1 MIDIKH
7 ETWAALQD
15 FTPDDVADAIC
26 DSKAILEAILCNAW
40 ADVADMV
47 RARVEL
53 KAQRLAQ
60 VANDLP
66 LTPWVDFE
74 EELNLWRCYRI
85 ERQQE
90 ALEDCKVKVKINPY
104 SKGEVNNED

>member
-7 ETWAALQD
+7 DTWAALQD

-40 ADVADMV
+40 ADVSDMV

-53 KAQRLAQ
+53 KAQRMAEISLE
-60 VANDLP
+60 LP
-66 LTPWVDFE
+66 TTPWVDDE
-74 EELNLWRCYRI
+74 EELNLWRYYRM
-85 ERQQE
+85 ERLQE
-90 ALEDCKVKVKINPY
+90 QIKQEKGAIPTINPY
-104 SKGEVNNED
+104 HKRGQQ

>member
-1 MIDIKH
+1 MMIDMKH

-26 DSKAILEAILCNAW
+26 DSKAILEAILSNAW

-53 KAQRLAQ
+53 KALRMAEISLE
-60 VANDLP
+60 LP
-66 LTPWVDFE
+66 TTPWVDDE
-74 EELNLWRCYRI
+74 EELNLWRFYRMERLQEQI
-85 ERQQE
+85 EQE
-90 ALEDCKVKVKINPY
+90 KGSIPTINPY
-104 SKGEVNNED
+104 HKRGQQ